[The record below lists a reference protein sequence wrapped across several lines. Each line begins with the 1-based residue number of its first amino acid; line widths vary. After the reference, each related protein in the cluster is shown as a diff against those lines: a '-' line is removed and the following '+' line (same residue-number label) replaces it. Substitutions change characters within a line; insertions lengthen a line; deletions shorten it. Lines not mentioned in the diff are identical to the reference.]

1 VKKLTLKD
9 ATQKNDDNTYFI
21 NEQSEPEPSD
31 AISLKAI
38 DELLN
43 KKRIKTISRLKFEQI
58 PIVTKLHLFAD
69 TFGTSF
75 PKKLAENIMELQISV
90 SGLGR
95 KELVQLVQ
103 RRDGYSDLIE
113 QRSRSKDIFR

>member
-1 VKKLTLKD
+1 MKKLTLKD
-9 ATQKNDDNTYFI
+9 ATQKNDDHTYI
-21 NEQSEPEPSD
+21 IGDSPEPEPSD

-43 KKRIKTISRLKFEQI
+43 RKRIKTISRLKFDQV

-75 PKKLAENIMELQISV
+75 PRKLAENILELQISV
-90 SGLGR
+90 AGLGR

-103 RRDGYSDLIE
+103 RRDGYTDPVE
-113 QRSRSKDIFR
+113 QRLKSKDIFR